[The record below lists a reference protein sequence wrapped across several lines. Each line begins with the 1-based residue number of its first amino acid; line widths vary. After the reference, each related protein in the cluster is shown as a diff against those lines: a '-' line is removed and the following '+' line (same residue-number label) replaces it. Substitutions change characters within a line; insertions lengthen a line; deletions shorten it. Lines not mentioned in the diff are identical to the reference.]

1 MYNQVGRYTEEKPE
15 ENPMPKRDQ
24 SPMPPI
30 TPLHPRRTAFV
41 VGASSGIGAALAR
54 ELAEQGYSLALLARR
69 SDLLNNLCDEINHK
83 AGEIRAK
90 AYPHD
95 VCDYASVPALL
106 QSILCDLGCLDL
118 FIYNAGLSL
127 PTGLKKYDFD
137 KDRQTMEVNVLGA
150 LAWLN
155 PVAAM
160 FQGLKSGQIVGI
172 SSVAGE
178 RGRVGNPSYNA
189 SKAALTCY
197 LEALRN
203 RLTRYGVNVLTVKPG
218 FVDTNLLAGAK
229 GTFWVI
235 SAEQAARDICKA
247 IRTHKQ
253 DIYTPARW
261 RWVMLIIRNTPS
273 ILFRKLVF

>member
-1 MYNQVGRYTEEKPE
+1 MTTNSKPL
-15 ENPMPKRDQ
+15 
-24 SPMPPI
+24 PPRA
-30 TPLHPRRTAFV
+30 TPLRPRRRGII

-54 ELAEQGYSLALLARR
+54 RLAREGYTLALLARR
-69 SDLLNNLCDEINHK
+69 ADLLASLCEEINLA
-83 AGEIRAK
+83 AGEIRAL

-95 VCDYASVPALL
+95 VTDYDSVPDLL
-106 QSILCDLGCLDL
+106 QRILANLGGLNL
-118 FIYNAGLSL
+118 FVYNTGISL
-127 PTGLKKYDFD
+127 PVGLKKYDFE
-137 KDRQTMEVNVLGA
+137 KDRRTTEVNYLGA

-160 FQGLKSGQIVGI
+160 FQNLKSGQIVGL

-203 RLTRYGVNVLTVKPG
+203 RLSRYGVNVLTAKPG
-218 FVDTNLLAGAK
+218 LVDTGMIVSAK

-235 SAEQAARDICKA
+235 STEQAAADICRA
-247 IRTHKQ
+247 IRKRRQ
-253 DIYTPARW
+253 EVYTPARW
-261 RWVMLIIRNTPS
+261 RLVTLIVRNIPS
-273 ILFRKLVF
+273 VIFRRLIF